1 MAFGRK
7 ETRRGLRYAMYE
19 APWKD
24 CFTKCPK
31 LAKGMRISKE
41 NDLDFKDRV
50 NKAVAYA
57 LDKSGLGQGL
67 PPLHPATDST
77 DGSNEPSTSQSFE
90 QWLHVI

>member
-1 MAFGRK
+1 MQ
-7 ETRRGLRYAMYE
+7 
-19 APWKD
+19 
-24 CFTKCPK
+24 
-31 LAKGMRISKE
+31 ISKE
-41 NDLDFKDRV
+41 NDVDFKDRV

-77 DGSNEPSTSQSFE
+77 QGSTSQSFE

>member
-1 MAFGRK
+1 MAFGQK
-7 ETRRGLRYAMYE
+7 ETHRGLRYAMYE

-31 LAKGMRISKE
+31 LARGMQISKE
-41 NDLDFKDRV
+41 NDVDFKDRV

-77 DGSNEPSTSQSFE
+77 QGSTSQSFE